1 LLRRVQQHLERTG
14 FSVLIADRS
23 DWGHLRG
30 TNHDLLQAPEL
41 TESDVRFLE
50 SVSQTPFGQLRVP
63 ESRTGHCIGLMGR
76 LFPEHHV
83 LVVARN
89 RDRVRRLTG
98 QIKAQYKPLPK
109 AQRRCVTMDTRQVWR
124 HDPRMFVG
132 TMELFRGACQDEF
145 QIIVFADVQSAR
157 ARHCQNLLR
166 DRPYATWYAFTIA
179 DRPHTDYEQ
188 FRLEEIFGPVIVDES
203 RDTRPV
209 DVSVAFVE
217 MQRGDL
223 GCRDDGLA
231 RKRKQYWAY

>member
-1 LLRRVQQHLERTG
+1 
-14 FSVLIADRS
+14 
-23 DWGHLRG
+23 
-30 TNHDLLQAPEL
+30 
-41 TESDVRFLE
+41 
-50 SVSQTPFGQLRVP
+50 
-63 ESRTGHCIGLMGR
+63 
-76 LFPEHHV
+76 
-83 LVVARN
+83 
-89 RDRVRRLTG
+89 
-98 QIKAQYKPLPK
+98 
-109 AQRRCVTMDTRQVWR
+109 
-124 HDPRMFVG
+124 MFVG